1 MREYGNDA
9 KHQDRKELNKMTD
22 REKAYNN
29 YCKAH
34 GFSPSEGWD
43 DGYYSEDFS
52 ENWQKYV
59 KEE

>member
-1 MREYGNDA
+1 MD
-9 KHQDRKELNKMTD
+9 
-22 REKAYNN
+22 EKKQIAYNN

-43 DGYYSEDFS
+43 DDYYSVDFS

-59 KEE
+59 KED

>member
-1 MREYGNDA
+1 
-9 KHQDRKELNKMTD
+9 MTD
-22 REKAYNN
+22 REKADNN

-43 DGYYSEDFS
+43 DDYYSVDFS

-59 KEE
+59 KKE

>member
-1 MREYGNDA
+1 M
-9 KHQDRKELNKMTD
+9 KMNTTTD
-22 REKAYNN
+22 YQL
-29 YCKAH
+29 H

-43 DGYYSEDFS
+43 DDYYSEDFS